1 MSGKRLASG
10 GLIDRTAPVAFEFD
24 GRPYSGFAGDTL
36 ASALLASGVRVF
48 ARSFKYHRPR
58 GVVGAGVEEP
68 NAFVQLRTPRDEPNV
83 LATML
88 ALEPGIVASGMN
100 CWPSLEFDLGSVA
113 DRLHAFLPAGFY
125 YKTFMWPARAWP
137 FYERWIRRAAG
148 LGRAPVAASR
158 VESQKRFAHCDL
170 LVVGAGPAG
179 IAAALA
185 AARCGAR
192 VMLADDAAT
201 PGGALHARADDP
213 AAMAWISAATA
224 ELDAMSNVRRLAGTT
239 VFGHY
244 DHGFFGAIERRG
256 LGSERSG
263 PGLERVW
270 KIRARRSVIATG
282 AIERP
287 LVFSGN
293 DVPGVML
300 ASAVRSYL
308 HRHAVA
314 CGSRMLLLCNNDDAY
329 AAVFDCA
336 RAGIAVAGIA
346 DLRDRVDVSLQ
357 AKAAELGIDI
367 HLGTSIIRV
376 HGRLSVSGAE
386 IAPTAAPRAGRRV
399 DCDLIAMSGGW
410 SPALHL
416 HSQAGGRAAY
426 DETRACFVPVPG
438 PANSQ
443 CAGSANGTFDTR
455 DCIAQGIAAGQV
467 ASAAL
472 GLRVATLEPPAG
484 VIASMC
490 AAQASWVLPE
500 ARGGRAFVDF
510 ANDVTADDIALAH
523 REGYRSVEHMKRY
536 TTAGMGADQGKGA
549 NVNAIG
555 LMAAERGVAPG
566 EVGTTSF
573 RPPYSPVAFGAIAAD
588 EPGARVRPA
597 RETPMTAWHEA
608 QGAVMYESGAN
619 WRRPGYYLRAGE
631 AMADA
636 LRRECLAVRNA
647 VGIYDSTPLG
657 KFEVRGPDAAAFLER
672 VYSGFVADLA
682 PGAGRYGLMLRED
695 GRLLDDG
702 VAFRLEQNAFWVSTT
717 SGNADAVHAWLE
729 YLRQRVFRMKVF
741 ITPVT
746 AQWANAVVCG
756 PLARKV
762 LEAAGTDIDLSQQ
775 AFAFMQVRGGR
786 VAGLPAR
793 VFRVSFTGELS
804 YEINVPARHG
814 LALWE
819 ALCNA
824 GRAFG
829 MMPVGSEANHVLR
842 IEKGYIS
849 IGHEAD
855 GIATPRDLGLGW
867 AVKDAK
873 PDFIGKRALAR
884 DAALGGIRRQ
894 LVGLLAQ
901 DPATVLAEGAQ
912 VVGADN
918 AAQGYVTASVMS
930 PALGRSIALALL
942 DDGRRRIGESV
953 QVTVQTPVHR
963 AAGLARTQATVVKP
977 AFYDIPGER
986 LRD

>member
-239 VFGHY
+239 VFGRY

-329 AAVFDCA
+329 AAAFDCA
-336 RAGIAVAGIA
+336 RAGIAVAGVA
-346 DLRDRVDVSLQ
+346 DLRDRVDASLQ

-367 HLGTSIIRV
+367 HPGTSIIRV

-386 IAPTAAPRAGRRV
+386 IAPTAAPGAGRRV

-472 GLRVATLEPPAG
+472 GLRVATLEPPGG

-762 LEAAGTDIDLSQQ
+762 LEAAGTDIDLSPQ

>member
-1 MSGKRLASG
+1 MSGKRLTSG
-10 GLIDRTAPVAFEFD
+10 GLIDRSAPVAFEFD
-24 GRPYSGFAGDTL
+24 GKTYSGFAGDTL

-58 GVVGAGVEEP
+58 GVVGAGVDEP
-68 NAFVQLRTPRDEPNV
+68 NAFVQLRTPRDEPNA
-83 LATML
+83 LATTL
-88 ALEPGIVASGMN
+88 ALEPGIAAAGMN
-100 CWPSLEFDLGSVA
+100 CWPSLGFDLGAFA

-137 FYERWIRRAAG
+137 FYERWIRCAAG
-148 LGRAPVAASR
+148 LGRAPVSAST

-170 LVVGAGPAG
+170 LVAGAGPAG

-201 PGGALHARADDP
+201 PGGALHARADDLVS
-213 AAMAWISAATA
+213 MAWMSAATA
-224 ELDAMSNVRRLAGTT
+224 ELDAMPNVRRLAGTT

-256 LGSERSG
+256 LVFERA
-263 PGLERVW
+263 W

-314 CGSRMLLLCNNDDAY
+314 CGSRLLLLCNNDDAY
-329 AAVFDCA
+329 AAAFDCA

-346 DLRDRVDVSLQ
+346 DLRDRVDASLQ
-357 AKAAELGIDI
+357 EKAAELGIDI

-416 HSQAGGRAAY
+416 HSQAGGRAVY
-426 DETRACFVPVPG
+426 DDARACFVPATG

-455 DCIAQGIAAGQV
+455 DCIAEGIAAGQV

-472 GLRVATLEPPAG
+472 GLRASQIDPPGG

-490 AAQASWVLPE
+490 AVQASWVLPE
-500 ARGGRAFVDF
+500 ARGGRAFVDL

-566 EVGTTSF
+566 DVGTTSF

-608 QGAVMYESGAN
+608 SGAVMYESGAN

-636 LRRECLAVRNA
+636 VRRECLAVRNA

-657 KFEVRGPDAAAFLER
+657 KFEVRGPDATVFLER

-762 LEAAGTDIDLSQQ
+762 LEAAGTDIDLSPQ
-775 AFAFMQVRGGR
+775 AFAFMQVRDGR

-793 VFRVSFTGELS
+793 MFRVSFTGELS
-804 YEINVPARHG
+804 YEINVPARYGH
-814 LALWE
+814 ALWE

-824 GRAFG
+824 GQAFG

-855 GIATPRDLGLGW
+855 GIATPRDLGLAW

-884 DAALGGIRRQ
+884 DAALGGTRRQ

-912 VVGADN
+912 VIGADN
-918 AAQGYVTASVMS
+918 SAQGYVTASVMS
-930 PALGRSIALALL
+930 PSLGRSIALALL
-942 DDGRRRIGESV
+942 DDGRKRIGEAV

-963 AAGLARTQATVVKP
+963 TAGLSRTQATVVKP
-977 AFYDIPGER
+977 AFYDIPGGR